1 MVMIYMAERWKTAAV
16 LVLSLLLT
24 ELAFVGVPSA
34 QIRKDEVDFEVLDTV
49 TMKKGD
55 NLWNLAK
62 KYYDDPLRWKY
73 IMDMNRIPNERKIG
87 IGTVIYIPIK
97 DAKRIV
103 KIVEKKIEEKEVVK
117 EDLSGE
123 IAKLREELRSLREE
137 NANLRKAL
145 DECSSEKKQLAER
158 LEEKEA
164 ALREKDATI
173 KDLEGMMDNV
183 KAALD
188 KMKANAELAAQT
200 EEMRA
205 AAQAASERKI
215 GDKDKRIR
223 ELESKLADCQ
233 RSLERLE
240 RARNELD
247 AKLRQAEMAKEM
259 PAKPMKKQ
267 YATSERSMVA
277 AIAIAIVGSIM
288 WISSD

>member
-1 MVMIYMAERWKTAAV
+1 MMMIYIAERWKTPAV
-16 LVLSLLLT
+16 LVLFLLLT
-24 ELAFVGVPSA
+24 ELAFVGVSSA
-34 QIRKDEVDFEVLDTV
+34 QIRKDEVDFEILDTV

-97 DAKRIV
+97 DAKRIA

-123 IAKLREELRSLREE
+123 IAKLREELRSLKEE
-137 NANLRKAL
+137 NANLKKAL
-145 DECSSEKKQLAER
+145 DECLSEKEKLAKR

-164 ALREKDATI
+164 ALKEKDATI
-173 KDLEGMMDNV
+173 ADLQAMLDNI
-183 KAALD
+183 KAAFD
-188 KMKANAELAAQT
+188 KMKADMDKMKAEADLFAQT
-200 EEMRA
+200 IA
-205 AAQAASERKI
+205 ER
-215 GDKDKRIR
+215 DRRIR

-233 RSLERLE
+233 SSLERLE
-240 RARNELD
+240 KLRIELEL
-247 AKLRQAEMAKEM
+247 KLRQAEMAREM
-259 PAKPMKKQ
+259 PSKPMKRE
-267 YATSERSMVA
+267 YTTSERSMVA